1 MSSNLAYVVYEAMTS
16 GLNNVSFYAVDTNNN
31 THPFNVLVPSTNTYY
46 YFDSSEST
54 YTATAFY
61 ITVNGNTLIEIP
73 LNNVQK
79 TANTTLLVLVI
90 LDISISLPGKLGTLV
105 TQAIQGLFAG
115 VLLNLCCSATA
126 NYTIVNQSNGQSSQ
140 GSVSLSFNYNSSS
153 GFTASGSISYSQ
165 YEQVSVTEILITCSY
180 GNVQEKLLSST
191 YQTSECQNS
200 SGCTL
205 IITVTFTSQ

>member
-1 MSSNLAYVVYEAMTS
+1 MSSSLAYLVYLAMTS
-16 GLNNVSFYAVDTNNN
+16 GLSSVSFYAVDTNNN
-31 THPFNVLVPSTNTYY
+31 NHPFNVLVPSTNTYY
-46 YFDSSEST
+46 YFDSTQSA

-61 ITVNGNTLIEIP
+61 ITVNGTTIIEIP

-79 TANTTLLVLVI
+79 TANTTLLVLVT
-90 LDISISLPGKLGTLV
+90 LDISISLPGDLGTLV

-115 VLLNLCCSATA
+115 VLLNLGCSATA

-140 GSVSLSFNYNSSS
+140 GSASLSFSSSSSS

-165 YEQVSVTEILITCSY
+165 YEQVYVTEIVITCSY
-180 GNVQEKLLSST
+180 GNVNASLLSST
-191 YQTSECQNS
+191 YQTSECQSS

-205 IITVTFTSQ
+205 TITVTFTS